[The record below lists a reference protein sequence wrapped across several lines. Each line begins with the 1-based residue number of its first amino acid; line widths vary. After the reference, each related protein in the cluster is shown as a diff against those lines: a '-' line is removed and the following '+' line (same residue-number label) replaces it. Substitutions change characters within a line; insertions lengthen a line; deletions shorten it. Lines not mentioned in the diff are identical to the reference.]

1 MERFEHLE
9 KALCKELEVIEQKL
23 KGGAEMSAQELDKVD
38 KIVHAMK
45 SLVTYEAMKEADE
58 YSENMSGGMSGY
70 RGRAMNG
77 RYVSRDMDQSY
88 ADGYSRGYEEGR
100 SQAEM
105 QRSGRY
111 FPPSYPKY

>member
-1 MERFEHLE
+1 
-9 KALCKELEVIEQKL
+9 
-23 KGGAEMSAQELDKVD
+23 
-38 KIVHAMK
+38 
-45 SLVTYEAMKEADE
+45 MKEADE
-58 YSENMSGGMSGY
+58 YSENMNGGMSGY

-111 FPPSYPKY
+111 FPPSMYPKY